1 MKAKPAKNL
10 RRERLLSILTLRFK
24 GDTQAYALIDEFLGN
39 ETYNKSFFRE
49 LIQIARGNTGA
60 SWELRRLAVLV
71 LEHQIL
77 KIPARSLNE
86 FDFILTELNLK
97 KATGP
102 NIALSSSLLK
112 EGFTTTNLR
121 RFIPEFRRKLARLE
135 HVHAKIEGPRT
146 SDEAL
151 HDFVELSRHD
161 CKLSLGRY
169 LFTADEVADKILDQ
183 LRETDGARD
192 LDPVETELIAAE
204 TTRALERLPDYE
216 AAILKRLY
224 SSGRVYWVTEAVGS
238 EINSLVEYPLTTVVV
253 TIKPPG
259 SDIEFEIKRAGL
271 KGGKA
276 LGVIFERN
284 GYAVSPSHR
293 LDGGDM
299 QWLLRHESRAAAKFS
314 AVYRQVHDTE
324 PPLPKY
330 IARSTIYS
338 IPIDEHEVQTLMYFT
353 DPNVFQGQFGR
364 MRKAMAES
372 VKAFKDDGYGHLP
385 DVPGELGLTAQFISI
400 VSPAQAIISGTS
412 SFRLDKLAA
421 YLSDKGPPF
430 YFGSKTYSNDD
441 ARRFADALLDE
452 ILGVYVP
459 PDVSY
464 QSHQQYIDAALSV
477 RANRRRA
484 DAIYLSILEEIGT
497 LWGTLIGIRGYSRGE
512 SFVARNVGLKS
523 VWEDGEWKVKFIF
536 MDHDAL
542 GILEPNCTD
551 ICSEEALFG
560 LQLDETYL
568 WGRVSILG
576 SVGHLRRIYQISEDV
591 YQRGQ
596 ELTRIEAKKAYDKTQ
611 QKLLSDPAV
620 RSLFHE
626 EFIAKLER
634 WDELVVAFL
643 QARSNGGAND
653 AWKAKTMK
661 AFDKKQPGWFNSH
674 IEAFEKYAPF
684 LDRQSF
690 LFSKAFLPQKGTKS
704 SK

>member
-1 MKAKPAKNL
+1 MKPKPAKNL
-10 RRERLLSILTLRFK
+10 RRERLLSILTLRFE
-24 GDTQAYALIDEFLGN
+24 GDAQAYELLEEFLGN
-39 ETYNKSFFRE
+39 ETYHKSFCKE

-60 SWELRRLAVLV
+60 SWELRRLAVLM

-77 KIPARSLNE
+77 KIPARSLND

-97 KATGP
+97 KQAGP
-102 NIALSSSLLK
+102 NIALSSVLLK
-112 EGFTTTNLR
+112 EGYTTTSLR

-135 HVHAKIEGPRT
+135 YLHAKIEGPRT
-146 SDEAL
+146 SEEAL

-192 LDPVETELIAAE
+192 LDPVEGALIAGE
-204 TTRALERLPDYE
+204 VNRALERLPDYE

-224 SSGRVYWVTEAVGS
+224 SSGRIYWVTEAIGS
-238 EINSLVEYPLTTVVV
+238 EINSLVEYPLTTVVI

-271 KGGKA
+271 KGDKA

-314 AVYRQVHDTE
+314 AVYRLVHDTE

-330 IARSTIYS
+330 IARSSIYS
-338 IPIDEHEVQTLMYFT
+338 VPVDGHEVQTLMYFT
-353 DPNVFQGQFGR
+353 DPNVFQEQFGR

-372 VKAFKDDGYGHLP
+372 VKAFKEDGYGHLP

-430 YFGSKTYSNDD
+430 YFGSETYSNDE
-441 ARRFADALLDE
+441 ARRFADALLEE

-464 QSHQQYIDAALSV
+464 QSQQQYVDAALSV

-551 ICSEEALFG
+551 VPSEEALFG

-596 ELTRIEAKKAYDKTQ
+596 ELTRIEAKQAYDKTQ
-611 QKLLSDPAV
+611 RKLLSDPAV

-626 EFIAKLER
+626 EFIAKLEQ
-634 WDELVVAFL
+634 WDELVLAFL

-653 AWKAKTMK
+653 AWKAKTQK
-661 AFDKKQPGWFNSH
+661 VFDKKNEGWFNSH

-690 LFSKAFLPQKGTKS
+690 LFSKVSDATKS
-704 SK
+704 TK

>member
-1 MKAKPAKNL
+1 MRPKPAKNL
-10 RRERLLSILTLRFK
+10 RYERLFNLLTFRFE
-24 GDTQAYALIDEFLGN
+24 GEPQAYSLLEEFLSN
-39 ETYNKSFFRE
+39 EGYNKTFCKE
-49 LIQIARGNTGA
+49 LIQIARGQTGA
-60 SWELRRLAVLV
+60 AWELRRLAVLM
-71 LEHQIL
+71 LEHQVL
-77 KIPARSLNE
+77 KIPARSLND
-86 FDFILTELNLK
+86 FDFILTELGLK
-97 KATGP
+97 KQAGP
-102 NIALSSSLLK
+102 NIALSGMLLK
-112 EGFTTTNLR
+112 EGYTTTNLR
-121 RFIPEFRRKLARLE
+121 RFIPEFRRKLARLD
-135 HVHAKIEGPRT
+135 HVHAKIEGWRT
-146 SDEAL
+146 SEEAL
-151 HDFVELSRHD
+151 HYFLELARHD
-161 CKLSLGRY
+161 CKLALGRY
-169 LFTADEVADKILDQ
+169 LFTADEVADRILDQ

-192 LDPVETELIAAE
+192 LDPVESELITGE
-204 TTRALERLPDYE
+204 VKRALERLPDFE

-224 SSGRVYWVTEAVGS
+224 SSGRVYWVTDAIGS

-271 KGGKA
+271 KGDKA

-299 QWLLRHESRAAAKFS
+299 QWLLRHESRAAAKFR
-314 AVYRQVHDTE
+314 AIYRLVHAAD
-324 PPLPKY
+324 PSLPNY

-338 IPIDEHEVQTLMYFT
+338 IPVDDHEVQTLMYFT
-353 DPNVFQGQFGR
+353 DANVFQGEFGR

-372 VKAFKDDGYGHLP
+372 VKAFKEDGYGHLP

-400 VSPAQAIISGTS
+400 VSPAQAIISGTT
-412 SFRLDKLAA
+412 SFRLDKLDA

-430 YFGSKTYSNDD
+430 YFGSHTYAHDE
-441 ARRFADALLDE
+441 ARRFADALLEE

-464 QSHQQYIDAALSV
+464 ESQQQYVDAALKV

-484 DAIYLSILEEIGT
+484 DAIYLSMLEEIGT
-497 LWGTLIGIRGYSRGE
+497 LWGTLIAIRGYSRGE

-523 VWEDGEWKVKFIF
+523 VWEAGEWKVKLIF

-542 GILEPNCTD
+542 GILEPDCTD
-551 ICSEEALFG
+551 ISSEEALFG

-576 SVGHLRRIYQISEDV
+576 SVGHLRRIYQISEDI

-596 ELTRIEAKKAYDKTQ
+596 ELTRVEAKAAYDKTRR
-611 QKLLSDPAV
+611 KLLSDAGL

-626 EFIAKLER
+626 EFITRLEQ
-634 WDELVVAFL
+634 WDELVLAFL
-643 QARSNGGAND
+643 QARSNGGANEE
-653 AWKAKTMK
+653 WKNQTRK
-661 AFDKKQPGWFNSH
+661 AFDKKKQGWFNSH

-690 LFSKAFLPQKGTKS
+690 LFMPQKSTKAQNNF
-704 SK
+704 

>member
-1 MKAKPAKNL
+1 MKPKPAKNL
-10 RRERLLSILTLRFK
+10 RRECLLSVVTTQFE
-24 GDTQAYALIDEFLGN
+24 DDAQAYSLVEEFLDQQ
-39 ETYNKSFFRE
+39 TYSKVFATR
-49 LIQIARGNTGA
+49 LIQVARGTTGA
-60 SWELRRLAVLV
+60 SWDLRRVAILM
-71 LEHQIL
+71 LENQIL
-77 KIPARSLNE
+77 KIPARNLSD
-86 FDFILTELNLK
+86 FDFLLTELNLK
-97 KATGP
+97 HQPRP
-102 NIALSSSLLK
+102 NVALSSSLLK
-112 EGFTTTNLR
+112 EGYTTINLR
-121 RFIPEFRRKLARLE
+121 KFISEFRRKLQRLDY
-135 HVHAKIEGPRT
+135 VHKQIEGWRT
-146 SDEAL
+146 SEDAL
-151 HDFVELSRHD
+151 RDFLNVARQD

-169 LFTADEVADKILDQ
+169 LFTADEVAEKILNQ

-192 LDPVETELIAAE
+192 LDPVEGSLIAGE
-204 TTRALERLPDYE
+204 VTRAIERLPNFE

-224 SSGRVYWVTEAVGS
+224 SSGRVYWVTEEVSS
-238 EINSLVEYPLTTVVV
+238 EINSLVEYPLTTVVI

-271 KGGKA
+271 KGEKA
-276 LGVIFERN
+276 LDVVFQRN

-299 QWLLRHESRAAAKFS
+299 QWLLRHESRAAAKFR
-314 AVYRQVHDTE
+314 AVYRRVHDTE
-324 PPLPKY
+324 PPIPNY
-330 IARSTIYS
+330 IARSSIYS
-338 IPIDEHEVQTLMYFT
+338 IPVDGHEVQTLMYFT

-364 MRKAMAES
+364 MRKAMAEG

-412 SFRLDKLAA
+412 SFRLDKLDA

-430 YFGSKTYSNDD
+430 YFGTETYANDE

-464 QSHQQYIDAALSV
+464 ESQQQYVDAALRV

-484 DAIYLSILEEIGT
+484 DSIYLSFLQEIGT

-523 VWEDGEWKVKFIF
+523 VWEDGEWKVKIIF

-542 GILEPNCTD
+542 GILEPGCTD
-551 ICSEEALFG
+551 VGSEEALFG

-591 YQRGQ
+591 FERGQ

-611 QKLLSDPAV
+611 QKLLTDPAV
-620 RSLFHE
+620 GSLFHE
-626 EFIAKLER
+626 DFIARLKQ
-634 WDELVVAFL
+634 WDELVLAFL

-653 AWKAKTMK
+653 AWKAQAKK
-661 AFDKKQPGWFNSH
+661 GFDKKTRTQGWFNTH
-674 IEAFEKYAPF
+674 IEGLEKYAPF
-684 LDRQSF
+684 LERQSF
-690 LFSKAFLPQKGTKS
+690 LFSPDHKIE
-704 SK
+704 

>member
-1 MKAKPAKNL
+1 MKPKPAKNL
-10 RRERLLSILTLRFK
+10 RRERLLSILTLRFE
-24 GDTQAYALIDEFLGN
+24 GDAQAYALLDQFLGN
-39 ETYNKSFFRE
+39 ETYDKSFCKE
-49 LIQIARGNTGA
+49 LIHIARGNTDT
-60 SWELRRLAVLV
+60 SWELRRLAVLM
-71 LEHQIL
+71 LEHQVL
-77 KIPARSLNE
+77 KIPARSLND

-97 KATGP
+97 KQTGL

-112 EGFTTTNLR
+112 EGYTTTNLR
-121 RFIPEFRRKLARLE
+121 RFIPEFRRKLERHE
-135 HVHAKIEGPRT
+135 YIHAKIDGLRT
-146 SDEAL
+146 SEEAL

-169 LFTADEVADKILDQ
+169 LFSADESADKILDQ

-192 LDPVETELIAAE
+192 LDPVEAALIE
-204 TTRALERLPDYE
+204 GEVNRALERLPDFE

-224 SSGRVYWVTEAVGS
+224 SSGRVYWVTDAIGS
-238 EINSLVEYPLTTVVV
+238 EINSLVEYPLTTVVI

-271 KGGKA
+271 KGDKA

-314 AVYRQVHDTE
+314 AVYRLVHDTE

-330 IARSTIYS
+330 IARSSIYS
-338 IPIDEHEVQTLMYFT
+338 IPVDGHEVQTLMYFT

-430 YFGSKTYSNDD
+430 YFGSASYPNDE
-441 ARRFADALLDE
+441 ARRFADALLEE

-464 QSHQQYIDAALSV
+464 ESQQQYVDAALSV

-497 LWGTLIGIRGYSRGE
+497 LWGTLIAMRGYSRGE

-591 YQRGQ
+591 FQRGQ

-611 QKLLSDPAV
+611 QKLLSDPVV

-634 WDELVVAFL
+634 WDELVLAFL
-643 QARSNGGAND
+643 HARSNGGAND
-653 AWKAKTMK
+653 AWKSKTRK
-661 AFDKKQPGWFNSH
+661 AFDKKNLGWFDSH

-690 LFSKAFLPQKGTKS
+690 LFSKAFGATKS
-704 SK
+704 TK

>member
-1 MKAKPAKNL
+1 MRPKPAKNS
-10 RRERLLSILTLRFK
+10 RRERLLSILSLRFE
-24 GDTQAYALIDEFLGN
+24 GEAEAYALLEQFLSN
-39 ETYNKSFFRE
+39 ETYNKTFCRE
-49 LIQIARGNTGA
+49 LIQIARGKTGA
-60 SWELRRLAVLV
+60 SWELRRLAMLMI
-71 LEHQIL
+71 EHQIL
-77 KIPARSLNE
+77 KIPARSLND
-86 FDFILTELNLK
+86 FDFILTEFNLK
-97 KATGP
+97 KQAGP
-102 NIALSSSLLK
+102 NITLSGALLK
-112 EGFTTTNLR
+112 EGYTTTNLR
-121 RFIPEFRRKLARLE
+121 RFIPEFRRKLAR
-135 HVHAKIEGPRT
+135 HAYVHAKIEGLGT

-151 HDFVELSRHD
+151 HDFLELSRHD
-161 CKLSLGRY
+161 CKLTLGRY
-169 LFTADEVADKILDQ
+169 LFTADEVADRIMDQ

-192 LDPVETELIAAE
+192 LDPVEGELIAGE
-204 TTRALERLPDYE
+204 TKRALERLPDFE

-224 SSGRVYWVTEAVGS
+224 SSGRIYWVTDAVGS

-259 SDIEFEIKRAGL
+259 SDVEFEIKRAGL
-271 KGGKA
+271 KGDKA

-299 QWLLRHESRAAAKFS
+299 QWLLRHESRAAAKFR
-314 AVYRQVHDTE
+314 AIYRLVHDAD
-324 PPLPKY
+324 PSLPNY

-338 IPIDEHEVQTLMYFT
+338 IPVDGHEVQTLMYFT
-353 DPNVFQGQFGR
+353 DPGVFQGDFNR

-400 VSPAQAIISGTS
+400 VSPAQALISGTS
-412 SFRLDKLAA
+412 SFRLDKLDA

-430 YFGSKTYSNDD
+430 YFGSPTYANDD
-441 ARRFADALLDE
+441 ARRFADAVLQE

-464 QSHQQYIDAALSV
+464 QSQQQYVDAALSV
-477 RANRRRA
+477 RSNRRRA
-484 DAIYLSILEEIGT
+484 DEIYQSILKEIGT
-497 LWGTLIGIRGYSRGE
+497 LWGTLIAIRGYSRGE

-523 VWEDGEWKVKFIF
+523 VWEDGEWRVRFIF

-560 LQLDETYL
+560 QQLDETYL

-576 SVGHLRRIYQISEDV
+576 SVGHLRRIYRVSEDV

-596 ELTRIEAKKAYDKTQ
+596 ELTRLEAKQAYDKTR
-611 QKLLSDPAV
+611 QKLASDPAL

-626 EFIAKLER
+626 EFIKRLEP

-643 QARSNGGAND
+643 QASSNGGVTA
-653 AWKAKTMK
+653 AWKTKTKK
-661 AFDKKQPGWFNSH
+661 AFDKKNPGWFDSH

-690 LFSKAFLPQKGTKS
+690 LFMPSKSTDKFTS
-704 SK
+704 S